1 MSTQTVPEEM
11 SLTIDLEVSVNAPAN
26 KVFAAV
32 LKQLGSEFGPDGRPM
47 PLVLEARPGGRW
59 FRDLGKDQGHLWG
72 HVQVIKQDRLL
83 EITGPL
89 FMSYAA
95 INHIQFKLDAEGNKT
110 KLSFKHTAIGLIDDT
125 HRQGVN
131 EGWSKTMEAIRT
143 AAEGR

>member
-1 MSTQTVPEEM
+1 MVATTLPEEL
-11 SLTIDLEVSVNAPAN
+11 SLTIDLEATINASAS

-32 LKQLGSEFGPDGRPM
+32 LKQLGPDFGPDGNPM

-72 HVQVIKQDRLL
+72 FVQVIKQDRLI

-95 INHIQFKLDAEGNKT
+95 INHVQFKLEANGNKT
-110 KLSFKHTAIGLIDDT
+110 KLAFKHTGVGLIDDK
-125 HRQGVN
+125 HRQGVH
-131 EGWSKTMEAIRT
+131 EGWSKTVDSIRSK
-143 AAEGR
+143 AEGK